1 MLALLF
7 ASSTFAQ
14 SWDYKNFNWGG
25 KGFPLCDGSFQTPI
39 DIDERSTEY
48 HPGLA
53 GLDWENSVVQRAN
66 IKVAK
71 SVTLKFTGLQPA
83 GLSDVI
89 IRGGPADQNYRLEQI
104 HMHWS
109 QSDNDMGSEHSYN
122 GQTYALE
129 AHMVHHREDLGSVAN
144 AANVAHGLLVVGVL
158 FDSTMDDNAGNKGLD
173 SLIQAFTSGDVNV
186 YDRNTTFSNPFNF
199 RSLMPYDFPER
210 YYSYQGSLTTPPCFE
225 SVTWVLASTKERI
238 SVKQL
243 QAFRDLKYMD
253 NAVGPNFRPMQV
265 QRFRTVFKSF
275 QDSYTSS
282 QRPVYDPTE
291 EPTEEEDNQTPKR
304 DPGVM
309 AMSASGDDN
318 SSWQAVVIAAIVI
331 ASCAFTLF
339 LVLLC
344 FFFCRPQMGKRAVA
358 PGENT
363 HRLLERG
370 DTTREEFASRPAP
383 VAAVSSNREITSEEF
398 ATANPAAEP
407 GSLASPPQPILHTTH
422 ATEARGP
429 GLTSSQPADQ
439 PADHPVPPV

>member
-1 MLALLF
+1 
-7 ASSTFAQ
+7 
-14 SWDYKNFNWGG
+14 
-25 KGFPLCDGSFQTPI
+25 
-39 DIDERSTEY
+39 
-48 HPGLA
+48 
-53 GLDWENSVVQRAN
+53 
-66 IKVAK
+66 
-71 SVTLKFTGLQPA
+71 
-83 GLSDVI
+83 
-89 IRGGPADQNYRLEQI
+89 
-104 HMHWS
+104 
-109 QSDNDMGSEHSYN
+109 
-122 GQTYALE
+122 
-129 AHMVHHREDLGSVAN
+129 
-144 AANVAHGLLVVGVL
+144 
-158 FDSTMDDNAGNKGLD
+158 MDDNAGNKGLD

-253 NAVGPNFRPMQV
+253 NADGAQLPPMQV

-383 VAAVSSNREITSEEF
+383 VAAVSSNEKSPAKSSRPPTPLQNLVLLLRRRNRSYTRRTLRRRE
-398 ATANPAAEP
+398 
-407 GSLASPPQPILHTTH
+407 GQDSLALSLQISLQIILFRRCKPWSHSSATTLPPSSPLFALRAILSLSPRT
-422 ATEARGP
+422 AALFNLKIQ
-429 GLTSSQPADQ
+429 LT
-439 PADHPVPPV
+439 